1 MASLTPS
8 PQSVEDTFRNHL
20 LSMTLGVAQTQLLSV
35 AAELGI
41 ADLVKDGP
49 RSIEA
54 LATELRDYAKF
65 MGSVW
70 LHQTWPH
77 LPESVRTG
85 GSAFEAL
92 FGQPVFTYMQSHPGE
107 AAEFNAAMSAITR
120 QESVVLQAVFDFSTT
135 QYLVDVGGDWDFYW
149 RPSCAPTRRS
159 TVSCLSSPVWRKAP
173 APFSNPRWQRGDV
186 RSLQGISS
194 PAFRLEAMCI
204 SSNAFLWTTTMPRPE
219 RFSEIFER
227 PCIRMAV
234 C

>member
-77 LPESVRTG
+77 LPESVQLAGARLKRFLA
-85 GSAFEAL
+85 S
-92 FGQPVFTYMQSHPGE
+92 
-107 AAEFNAAMSAITR
+107 
-120 QESVVLQAVFDFSTT
+120 
-135 QYLVDVGGDWDFYW
+135 
-149 RPSCAPTRRS
+149 
-159 TVSCLSSPVWRKAP
+159 
-173 APFSNPRWQRGDV
+173 
-186 RSLQGISS
+186 RSLRTCRAIPAKPPSS
-194 PAFRLEAMCI
+194 
-204 SSNAFLWTTTMPRPE
+204 TRP
-219 RFSEIFER
+219 
-227 PCIRMAV
+227 
-234 C
+234 